1 MVSQP
6 PTEAKNEPFNK
17 DEVTTMIKETV
28 ESVIQDAEYS
38 HSKVPQ
44 WNSSIIDACLAK
56 LKEVNKSYK
65 YVVTCVV
72 MQRNGAGFYA
82 GSSVYWDNARDG
94 SAAYRYEN
102 KSLYALVN
110 VFALSV

>member
-1 MVSQP
+1 M
-6 PTEAKNEPFNK
+6 
-17 DEVTTMIKETV
+17 
-28 ESVIQDAEYS
+28 
-38 HSKVPQ
+38 
-44 WNSSIIDACLAK
+44 IDAA
-56 LKEVNKSYK
+56 VWI
-65 YVVTCVV
+65 VTCVV

-94 SAAYRYEN
+94 KYLFVYAVSHDSNTVLQHAIGSAAYRYEN